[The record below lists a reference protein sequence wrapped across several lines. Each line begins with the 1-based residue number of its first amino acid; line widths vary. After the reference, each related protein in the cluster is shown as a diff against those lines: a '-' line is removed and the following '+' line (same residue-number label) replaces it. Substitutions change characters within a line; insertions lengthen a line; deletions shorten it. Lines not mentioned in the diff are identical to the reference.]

1 MNSKLRHFIKLTILE
16 ISFKCLYSIQNRNSH
31 LIPSKPFQPLF
42 YLKYDFLS
50 FIAIHNCQAKIGFF
64 HTKNIKFKTK
74 CIAHSNGNS
83 FLWIDCFGFE
93 SNIITYLRRRG
104 SCSEGPFS
112 SAHQLTQCHKEIN
125 LLNNSKLY
133 WQPHST

>member
-1 MNSKLRHFIKLTILE
+1 MLFGFVKIVNWFAYLYTFNILPARVYPFEQTFVGTLSVHLRYGVRFLTEKKTELNSKLRHFIKLTILE
-16 ISFKCLYSIQNRNSH
+16 ISFKCLYSIQNPNSH

-74 CIAHSNGNS
+74 CIAHLNGNS
-83 FLWIDCFGFE
+83 FL
-93 SNIITYLRRRG
+93 
-104 SCSEGPFS
+104 
-112 SAHQLTQCHKEIN
+112 
-125 LLNNSKLY
+125 
-133 WQPHST
+133 